1 MLIVPERGKVKRVPS
16 TLGSISCVLSVSRV
30 RIVLHWFIVNNIK
43 IKDNLEEKVAAFYK
57 SLYSLRDHD
66 LNVFNL
72 NNVNLNRLDEPIKNV
87 FEQEIEL
94 IDISNILEDNAHM
107 VLSFNTSGEISSL
120 INFIRLKNK
129 SRPK

>member
-1 MLIVPERGKVKRVPS
+1 MTNS
-16 TLGSISCVLSVSRV
+16 TTTTSKPTIRPTNMTTTTTPQPV
-30 RIVLHWFIVNNIK
+30 
-43 IKDNLEEKVAAFYK
+43 
-57 SLYSLRDHD
+57 
-66 LNVFNL
+66 
-72 NNVNLNRLDEPIKNV
+72 
-87 FEQEIEL
+87 